1 MKIFYWSPF
10 FTEIATISAVINSAQ
25 SLIKYSKNNKY
36 SVSIINA
43 IGEWDK
49 YQKIINRNINFR
61 NLSKT
66 NYIKMIPKG
75 NYLKSRFSYIF
86 IFIVGFF
93 KLIKLINSD
102 KPDFLIIHLLTSLP
116 IFSSIFFNKKTKII
130 LRISGL
136 PKLNFL
142 RFYFWK
148 LFSNKIY
155 KITCPTK
162 STYEYI
168 LKTNIFS
175 KEKIIILRDPVV
187 NINDFINKKKTKVEN
202 EKLLNKKILI
212 GIGRLTKQKNFSFLI
227 SSFQK
232 ILLKYPD
239 YILVILGEGEERKA
253 LENLTIDLKMT
264 DKVFILGYQ
273 DNIYKYLNISEC
285 FILSSLWED
294 PGFVLIEAALSNVN
308 IISSNCPNGPKEILD
323 KNGLLFSNNNEK
335 DFLNSFEKFKK
346 MTAEELFKNK
356 INIKKTIKKFTQFQ
370 HFKKLSSILN

>member
-86 IFIVGFF
+86 IFIVSFF

-187 NINDFINKKKTKVEN
+187 NINDFINKKKTKVKN

-356 INIKKTIKKFTQFQ
+356 TNIKKTIKKFTQFQ

>member
-86 IFIVGFF
+86 IFIVSFF

-356 INIKKTIKKFTQFQ
+356 TNIKKTIKKFTQFQ